1 MLGVQD
7 QGNVIGITYSSGAD
21 CTYPRPQVFVSYYY
35 TFGGSL
41 HVSFCNVQ
49 KMLEICSP
57 SVNHLLWCGSRNWS
71 KVGWA
76 LILCTVVNLV

>member
-21 CTYPRPQVFVSYYY
+21 CTYTRPQVFVSYYY

-41 HVSFCNVQ
+41 HVSFCNV
-49 KMLEICSP
+49 
-57 SVNHLLWCGSRNWS
+57 
-71 KVGWA
+71 
-76 LILCTVVNLV
+76 